1 MSYSVLFGLVL
12 VVLSFAVFIMGLLRF
27 IPTVVGILLL
37 FFSILFTV
45 SMFNKRNQFRGF
57 H

>member
-1 MSYSVLFGLVL
+1 MSYTVLFGLIL
-12 VVLSFAVFIMGLLRF
+12 VALSFGVFLMGLLKF
-27 IPTVVGILLL
+27 IPSIVGILLL

-45 SMFNKRNQFRGF
+45 SMFNKRNQFKGF